1 MNAKLC
7 TRKERKTRKGEVH
20 GKNKTNISTIRIN
33 DVNDIFQL
41 EDKGRWKNEKKKKK
55 KKPGH
60 LHKVNLK
67 VCLRS

>member
-33 DVNDIFQL
+33 DVNEIFHLQH
-41 EDKGRWKNEKKKKK
+41 KATCKNQKKKKK